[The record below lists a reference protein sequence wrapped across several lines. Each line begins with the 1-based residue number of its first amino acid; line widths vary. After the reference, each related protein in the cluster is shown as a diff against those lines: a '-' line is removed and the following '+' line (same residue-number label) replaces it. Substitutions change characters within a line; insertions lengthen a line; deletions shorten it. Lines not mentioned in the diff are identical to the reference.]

1 MHKYLKSSALVLLY
15 LSIYFGVQ
23 ILVTI
28 IFTVIKTIEFFA
40 NHSADLSITNDAL
53 MAVQQDV
60 LGNTTLIVIISI
72 FVSLPLYTLASK
84 ITKESFIKICSFNR
98 IRATDSALSLITG
111 LSLAVFIMLVLSY
124 IDSIY
129 PLDKIPGSYDNLME
143 NIMGGNFYVTFL
155 AVGILAPIMEEIIFR
170 GFILNELRKIMP
182 AAAAIIVQ
190 AVLFG
195 VIHFNI
201 VQSSYAFVTG
211 VVLGIVFVATK
222 SLFAP
227 IIIHLSFN
235 TLNVILSEIT
245 INQQLEQYS
254 LIILVASF
262 LISLSSIYILWVKQ
276 KNINGIE

>member
-1 MHKYLKSSALVLLY
+1 
-15 LSIYFGVQ
+15 
-23 ILVTI
+23 
-28 IFTVIKTIEFFA
+28 
-40 NHSADLSITNDAL
+40 
-53 MAVQQDV
+53 
-60 LGNTTLIVIISI
+60 
-72 FVSLPLYTLASK
+72 
-84 ITKESFIKICSFNR
+84 
-98 IRATDSALSLITG
+98 
-111 LSLAVFIMLVLSY
+111 
-124 IDSIY
+124 
-129 PLDKIPGSYDNLME
+129 ME